1 MQLLSPV
8 PMRRD
13 IGADRNNRNK
23 GKTFSTKTR
32 SVAKVRSDFV
42 KKTVPNILSREEF
55 WFLVKLDIGHSWES
69 LKMWIR
75 NTRFNHRSVST
86 HIFWK
91 LARLPCEN
99 DPIWKLVPSLKSFTP
114 SDKFPSRH
122 FLWILTETNLASFL
136 FSKFNRNGSLVIATC
151 ILKHIKWFDI
161 NVIVLKSLEGH
172 CKEFLKQVQLFNICC
187 RAHWKIQIC
196 EGQYV
201 ISWFQTVSIWVAE
214 LLTGALLSLRR
225 EQSSYSA
232 RSRPGQPE
240 VRYEIGTSLC
250 LV

>member
-1 MQLLSPV
+1 MQHLSPV

-42 KKTVPNILSREEF
+42 KKLFQIFCRERNSDFSLNWTLGIPGKAWKCGLETRDLTTEAF
-55 WFLVKLDIGHSWES
+55 PPTFSENLPGFLVKMTQFGNWSQVWRVSHPRTSFRLDTFCG
-69 LKMWIR
+69 
-75 NTRFNHRSVST
+75 
-86 HIFWK
+86 FWPK
-91 LARLPCEN
+91 
-99 DPIWKLVPSLKSFTP
+99 PIWLVF
-114 SDKFPSRH
+114 
-122 FLWILTETNLASFL
+122 
-136 FSKFNRNGSLVIATC
+136 FSEFNRNGSPVIAPC

-172 CKEFLKQVQLFNICC
+172 CKEFLKQVQLFNIRC

-196 EGQYV
+196 EGQHV